1 VKGFTLIELL
11 VVMAIL
17 GILSVIGF
25 GSFQSARIKAQDAKT
40 KSDLAQVAKS
50 LEAYQNDH
58 RTYPTTDL
66 TWGAAFTDGTTT
78 YFAKLPEAP
87 TGDYYYVSNG
97 TSYTLYGRLLNSE
110 DPAAIEDLAVQC
122 GSVEC
127 NYKITSSNL
136 P

>member
-1 VKGFTLIELL
+1 
-11 VVMAIL
+11 MAIL

-66 TWGAAFTDGTTT
+66 PWGAPFTDNTTV

-110 DPAAIEDLAVQC
+110 DPAAKVLEPPVSC
-122 GSVEC
+122 GTVLC